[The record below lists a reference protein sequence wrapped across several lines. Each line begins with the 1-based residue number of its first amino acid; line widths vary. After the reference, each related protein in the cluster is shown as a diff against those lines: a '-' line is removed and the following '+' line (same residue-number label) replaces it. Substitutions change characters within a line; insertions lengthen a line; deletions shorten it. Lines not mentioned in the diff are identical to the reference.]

1 MINSTIRRL
10 TNFATDQTGL
20 LMGTEEVPCFFLAC
34 HLKEGL
40 LLEKKNMQIKVSG
53 EQKFTAKKEQFAV
66 APTTSGYQVAYSA
79 NRVDFTLDNDAVV
92 PAGENLV
99 YLGAMTYGW
108 YMLSGNT
115 DDNVNIIL

>member
-1 MINSTIRRL
+1 
-10 TNFATDQTGL
+10 
-20 LMGTEEVPCFFLAC
+20 
-34 HLKEGL
+34 
-40 LLEKKNMQIKVSG
+40 MQIKVSG

-79 NRVDFTLDNDAVV
+79 NGVDFTLDNDAVV